1 MTNVAEDIRHRQDH
15 IEFLENYI
23 TEITEKIDELTGGR
37 DIVKR
42 IDSLEYRIVVLGKA
56 GTDFQARIGQLQ
68 KELKALRD
76 EYEKIKPMIEE
87 LEVERAYYRHL
98 QSELL

>member
-1 MTNVAEDIRHRQDH
+1 MTNVAEDIRHRQNH
-15 IEFLENYI
+15 IGFLEDYI

-42 IDSLEYRIVVLGKA
+42 IDSLEYRIDVLGKA
-56 GTDFQARIGQLQ
+56 GTNFQARIGQLQ
-68 KELKALRD
+68 KELKTLRD

-87 LEVERAYYRHL
+87 LEAERAYYRRL
-98 QSELL
+98 QSEL